1 MIDLITINFN
11 YNNINKR
18 LASNLI
24 MGNYNQLQS
33 ITINSF
39 PNINQY
45 QNIFTFNIIS
55 IIFYYYSNKK
65 INYNTNFFFTFL
77 YKFFLLYIT
86 SSLFI
91 NFKIN
96 NPLLCSVH
104 VFIKQ
109 AYYLYNLSPLS
120 LLHVYHCGMEGI
132 EAELYLHH
140 TFHRPNEILSCQVF
154 QSLDI

>member
-45 QNIFTFNIIS
+45 QNIFTFNI
-55 IIFYYYSNKK
+55 
-65 INYNTNFFFTFL
+65 T
-77 YKFFLLYIT
+77 
-86 SSLFI
+86 
-91 NFKIN
+91 
-96 NPLLCSVH
+96 
-104 VFIKQ
+104 
-109 AYYLYNLSPLS
+109 
-120 LLHVYHCGMEGI
+120 
-132 EAELYLHH
+132 
-140 TFHRPNEILSCQVF
+140 
-154 QSLDI
+154 